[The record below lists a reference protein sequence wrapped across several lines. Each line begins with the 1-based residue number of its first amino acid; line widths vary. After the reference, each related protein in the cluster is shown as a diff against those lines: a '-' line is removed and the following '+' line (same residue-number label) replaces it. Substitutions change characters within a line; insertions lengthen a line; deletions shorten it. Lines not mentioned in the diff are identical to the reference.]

1 MPSDAGRLRDHPT
14 SGQSNSGQPAPDQGP
29 PPPPGDRRPLI
40 EGLLATGAGTINNAC
55 VKLLAV
61 MPTSQ
66 LILLR
71 AVGTIFLLLPL
82 MIRRGLRWPPRV
94 VLARAALE
102 AVATAGLMH
111 ALTLAPLS
119 FVATVMMTIPLGV
132 MAMNWLLAG
141 EPLSPRGRILLL
153 LAFSG
158 ALIATGPALAGS
170 MEGALSAIFSA
181 GFYVARDL
189 LTSRRASSAPSL
201 ELSFTASIATLMLAF
216 AMGVVGDWRPLV
228 AGETGIIAAMIV
240 FYILSNLLI
249 ASATRARHSTM
260 VAATRYSAV
269 IWAALFDLVL
279 FDLAPRPL
287 TLVGAALIA
296 ACGIGLV
303 FTERKRRG
311 P

>member
-14 SGQSNSGQPAPDQGP
+14 SGQSNSGQPAHDHGP
-29 PPPPGDRRPLI
+29 PPAPGDRRPLI

-102 AVATAGLMH
+102 AIATAGLMH

-119 FVATVMMTIPLGV
+119 FVATVMMTIPIGV

-189 LTSRRASSAPSL
+189 LTSRRASSVPSL
-201 ELSFTASIATLMLAF
+201 ELSFTASVATLMLAF